1 MLLSDIG
8 LAKASVLAHSPVMKT
23 ARQKPDRRT
32 ARTRAALMQAFIALL
47 LDEGYDTVTVERVC
61 EKADVGRSTFYMHFA
76 GKDDIL
82 RDAMKNP
89 SSVLA
94 SLVAEQYTPAQIV
107 PQLEHFREQKARNG
121 VFFTWPIRPI
131 WVSCLAELIEAHLR
145 SQRFRAREPRVPVGL
160 IAIVIA
166 EAQIGL
172 IAHWLRRAGANAKT
186 LAVAETL
193 VATTTAMVA
202 AGFRN

>member
-1 MLLSDIG
+1 
-8 LAKASVLAHSPVMKT
+8 LAKRFRPRMLGLMK
-23 ARQKPDRRT
+23 AAKHKPDRRT
-32 ARTRAALMQAFIALL
+32 ARTRGALMQAFIGLL
-47 LDEGYDTVTVERVC
+47 LDEGYDAVTVERVC

-94 SLVAEQYTPAQIV
+94 SLVVGQYAPAQIV
-107 PQLEHFREQKARNG
+107 PQLEHFREQKTRNG
-121 VFFTWPIRPI
+121 IFFTWPIKPI
-131 WVSCLAELIEAHLR
+131 WVSCLAELIEAQLKTP
-145 SQRFRAREPRVPVGL
+145 QFRGRTPRVPIAL
-160 IAIVIA
+160 IALGIA

-172 IAHWLRRAGANAKT
+172 VAHWLRRSGANAKT

-193 VATTTAMVA
+193 VATTSAMVD